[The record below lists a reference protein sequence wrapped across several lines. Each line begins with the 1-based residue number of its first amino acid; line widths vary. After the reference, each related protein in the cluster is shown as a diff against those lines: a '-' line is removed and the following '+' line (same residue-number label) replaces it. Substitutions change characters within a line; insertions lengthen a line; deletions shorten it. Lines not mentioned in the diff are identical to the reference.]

1 MKKLIDFIKKILAIE
16 FIRYLIGGGSVTLL
30 NFFLY
35 VILLYFG
42 VVYHLA
48 NLISIVVAKIYGYFI
63 NKFFV
68 YKSKRNNILQTA
80 KESFKYAI
88 SRAITGVLDYVLVI
102 LFVETFNF
110 NKIAVKIFVMII
122 VIVLNY
128 TLGKFWV
135 FKKN

>member
-135 FKKN
+135 FKN